1 MHNACKLPFAPRR
14 RPLAIAMGAVLS
26 VVVPSSMAQQSAL
39 PDITVTGTRE
49 GQSLERT
56 PASIGIVS
64 QNAVKLVKPAH
75 PSQILGQVPGAAAG
89 VTNGEGH
96 NTAIRQP
103 FTTAPVY
110 LFLEDGIPIRST
122 GFFNHNALY
131 EINLPQAGG
140 LEVNR
145 GPTTALY
152 GSDAIGG
159 AVNVLTRNPPGATEF
174 SLFAESGGFGWKRL
188 LGSAGT
194 TSGDNGIIANANL
207 THTDGWRNKTAYDR
221 QSLTVRWDRA
231 IDANTVLKTV
241 FSSTDIDQE
250 TGANSPLVM
259 ADYLDD
265 PTRNYKPIAFRRV
278 KATRL
283 SAAWE
288 RESGDSLISI
298 TPYYRD
304 NSMDLLAS
312 FKLTAGAT
320 GDNTISYGSN
330 QSYGL
335 QLKWRRDYDQ
345 RRAKLIVGVDM
356 ENSPGAR
363 KEDRIN
369 ATVAGAGASRIYSAY
384 TVGARVYDY
393 KVTFHGISPYVHGE
407 YSATD
412 RLRLSAG
419 LRHDHVG
426 FKFENSLAAGSV
438 LATNQY
444 GQSGSTSITY
454 NHLSPKFGA
463 TFAVNGDTHLFAS
476 LNHSFRAPSEGDLFR
491 PSTGAGVTAGQA
503 ALAARSA
510 LALKPVK
517 GDQAEIGLRGRAA
530 GVSYDL
536 VAYELVKSD
545 DILTYT
551 DPATNVRSSSNNGST
566 RHRGIEAALGI
577 PLGKNWRADIAMSKA
592 RHHYKDWVVPGGTT
606 LSGKEMAA
614 APRSLANSRLSWAP
628 DDSTSL
634 QFEWVHM
641 GSYWLDDANTS
652 KYNGHD
658 LLNLRCGLG
667 LGKQLR
673 LTVSVNNLA
682 NKRYADSASI
692 SSGVPVASPGLPRNL
707 QLGLEAKW

>member
-1 MHNACKLPFAPRR
+1 MHLPCLAPFAAHRH
-14 RPLAIAMGAVLS
+14 PLALAVAAAFSAAAL
-26 VVVPSSMAQQSAL
+26 PAIAQQTAL

-64 QNAVKLVKPAH
+64 QDAVKLVKPAH
-75 PSQILGQVPGAAAG
+75 PSQILSQVPGAAAG

-159 AVNVLTRNPPGATEF
+159 AVNVLTRNPPGAAEF
-174 SLFAESGGFGWKRL
+174 SIFGEAGSFGWKRL

-194 TSGDNGIIANANL
+194 SAGDNGVIANANL
-207 THTDGWRNKTAYDR
+207 THSDGWRSRTAYDR
-221 QSLTVRWDRA
+221 QSVTARWDRA

-241 FSSTDIDQE
+241 FSSTGIDQE

-259 ADYLDD
+259 SDYLDN
-265 PTRNYKPIAFRRV
+265 PTRNYKPIAFRKV
-278 KATRL
+278 SATRL

-288 RESGDSLISI
+288 REAGDSLISI

-312 FKLTAGAT
+312 FKLTSGAT
-320 GDNTISYGSN
+320 GDNTISYSSN
-330 QSYGL
+330 QSYGV
-335 QLKWRRDYDQ
+335 QLKWRQDYDQ
-345 RRAKLIVGVDM
+345 RRARLIVGVDL

-369 ATVAGAGASRIYSAY
+369 ATVTGAGASRIYSAY

-393 KVTFHGISPYVHGE
+393 KVSFRGISPYIHGE
-407 YSATD
+407 YSPTGS
-412 RLRLSAG
+412 LRLSAG

-426 FKFENSLAAGSV
+426 FKFENNIAATSV
-438 LATNQY
+438 AATSFY
-444 GQSGSTSITY
+444 GQSPNTSINYT
-454 NHLSPKFGA
+454 HLSPKFGA
-463 TFAVNGDTHLFAS
+463 TFALSPGTHLFGS

-491 PSTGAGVTAGQA
+491 PATDTVA
-503 ALAARSA
+503 ARAVLAAQSA
-510 LALKPVK
+510 LTLKPVK

-530 GVSYDL
+530 GISYDV

-551 DPATNVRSSSNNGST
+551 DPVTNVRSSSNNGST
-566 RHRGIEAALGI
+566 RHRGIEAAIGI
-577 PLGKNWRADIAMSKA
+577 PLGKAWRADIALSKA
-592 RHHYKDWVVPGGTT
+592 RHNYKEWVVPGSVN

-614 APRSLANSRLSWAP
+614 APRSLANTRLSWTP
-628 DDSTSL
+628 GEGTSL
-634 QFEWVHM
+634 QIEWTHI
-641 GSYWLDDANTS
+641 GAYWRDDANTS
-652 KYNGHD
+652 RYDGHD
-658 LLNLRCGLG
+658 LLNLRGG
-667 LGKQLR
+667 MDLGKQLR
-673 LTVSVNNLA
+673 VSASVNNLA
-682 NKRYADSASI
+682 DTRYADSSSI
-692 SSGVPVASPGLPRNL
+692 SSGVPVASPGLPRSL
-707 QLGLEAKW
+707 QVGLEAKW

>member
-1 MHNACKLPFAPRR
+1 
-14 RPLAIAMGAVLS
+14 
-26 VVVPSSMAQQSAL
+26 
-39 PDITVTGTRE
+39 
-49 GQSLERT
+49 
-56 PASIGIVS
+56 
-64 QNAVKLVKPAH
+64 
-75 PSQILGQVPGAAAG
+75 
-89 VTNGEGH
+89 
-96 NTAIRQP
+96 
-103 FTTAPVY
+103 
-110 LFLEDGIPIRST
+110 
-122 GFFNHNALY
+122 
-131 EINLPQAGG
+131 
-140 LEVNR
+140 
-145 GPTTALY
+145 
-152 GSDAIGG
+152 
-159 AVNVLTRNPPGATEF
+159 
-174 SLFAESGGFGWKRL
+174 
-188 LGSAGT
+188 
-194 TSGDNGIIANANL
+194 
-207 THTDGWRNKTAYDR
+207 
-221 QSLTVRWDRA
+221 
-231 IDANTVLKTV
+231 
-241 FSSTDIDQE
+241 
-250 TGANSPLVM
+250 M